1 MMQPAPAIFSFGVLE
16 STVTKTGGL
25 MTTPTIR
32 YAGKP
37 NATRAESM
45 QDLLMISSFG
55 FWAVL
60 LGMVPVLTL
69 HGLIGD

>member
-1 MMQPAPAIFSFGVLE
+1 
-16 STVTKTGGL
+16 

-32 YAGKP
+32 RAGRL

-60 LGMVPVLTL
+60 LGMVPVLAL
-69 HGLIGD
+69 HGLNGG

>member
-1 MMQPAPAIFSFGVLE
+1 
-16 STVTKTGGL
+16 

-32 YAGKP
+32 SAGKA
-37 NATRAESM
+37 NLARAERV

-60 LGMVPVLTL
+60 LGLLPVLAWY
-69 HGLIGD
+69 GLIDR

>member
-1 MMQPAPAIFSFGVLE
+1 
-16 STVTKTGGL
+16 

-37 NATRAESM
+37 SAVRAESM

-55 FWAVL
+55 FWALL
-60 LGMVPVLTL
+60 LGMLPVLAL
-69 HGLIGD
+69 HGLSGG

>member
-1 MMQPAPAIFSFGVLE
+1 
-16 STVTKTGGL
+16 

-37 NATRAESM
+37 NSTRAESM

-55 FWAVL
+55 FWALL
-60 LGMVPVLTL
+60 LGMVPVLAL
-69 HGLIGD
+69 HGLMGG